1 MNNGSMTVM
10 EPRREVSEPRA
21 TGDEATSATPCIVN
35 GLTVR
40 HREKVNPWFLGALFL
55 PDMLAL
61 FALVAFAVYQ
71 LLRYLD
77 ARKMLARPDVQK

>member
-1 MNNGSMTVM
+1 MIAM
-10 EPRREVSEPRA
+10 EPRCEVSAPRT
-21 TGDEATSATPCIVN
+21 TGDEATSATPRIVN

-40 HREKVNPWFLGALFL
+40 PRKKVNPWVFGALIL

-61 FALVAFAVYQ
+61 FALVAFGAYR

-77 ARKMLARPDVQK
+77 ARGMLGGRPDVRK

>member
-1 MNNGSMTVM
+1 MTGM
-10 EPRREVSEPRA
+10 EPRCEVSEPRT
-21 TGDEATSATPCIVN
+21 TGDEAIPATPRIVN

-40 HREKVNPWFLGALFL
+40 PREKVNPWAFGALFL

-61 FALVAFAVYQ
+61 FALVAFGMYR

-77 ARKMLARPDVQK
+77 ARGNLVGRPDVQRPQGE